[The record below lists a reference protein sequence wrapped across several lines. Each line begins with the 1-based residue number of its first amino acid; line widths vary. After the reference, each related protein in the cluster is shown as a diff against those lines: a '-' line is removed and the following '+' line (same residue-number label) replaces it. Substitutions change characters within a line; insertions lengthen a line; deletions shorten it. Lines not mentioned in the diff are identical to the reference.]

1 MADLFMKIYPENT
14 HEILPLIPENEGMV
28 LRKGFQTIL

>member
-1 MADLFMKIYPENT
+1 MVEVFMKIFPENT
-14 HEILPLIPENEGMV
+14 HEILPLIPENEGMA